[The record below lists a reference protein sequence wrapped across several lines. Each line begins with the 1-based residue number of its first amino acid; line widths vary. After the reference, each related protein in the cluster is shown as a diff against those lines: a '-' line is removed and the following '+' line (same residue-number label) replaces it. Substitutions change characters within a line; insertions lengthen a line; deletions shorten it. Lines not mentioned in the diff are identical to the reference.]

1 MSLSTNTTYRAYN
14 EKIGGTHPSQFI
26 GNAGDVFWDPSTG
39 ALKISDGSTPG
50 GNAISGGGG
59 GGSQTLDATLILGNT
74 SSGGMSVGIS
84 TFASNVVVGGATTA
98 LIVTGNAR
106 ITGILTIGTSS
117 ITLDGSNNQIKIGTG
132 VTLTGSGS
140 AVYAGVLTASSFSG
154 NATSATFATSS
165 GVSTYATNAG
175 IATFATTSG
184 IATSNLVG
192 FTTFYET
199 LNTLYSAANTLV
211 YVDADNRILGIAA
224 TSTSDLAT
232 VNTNITA
239 LQTEVGTARST
250 QSSLGIRLANGLTAY
265 GDPISP
271 HANEWMTREFRMRS
285 RRRIAGETTQIVMA
299 FIGDSYTQAP
309 SRYSGLLAK
318 TLQDTFGS
326 AGLGFISFGWYG
338 GTTGTANTTG
348 IWTGGN
354 QPTGM
359 DNTARYDLVPDPT
372 IIGNWSISYNNASNN
387 TPNLSKITSSTAT
400 NYVQFNITEG
410 HTSARLFYTGD
421 GTGVVGISW
430 DNGSTYGS
438 NISLNT
444 VGAGNVSLPGVPV
457 GIATARIKVISGT
470 VALAGVDMQSTSA
483 GVRFH
488 KLGGSGSSASQWA
501 GVTAGAGSSTT
512 WASQMNVLGSHLH
525 AVLLGTNDQTSVT
538 PTAFTTSL
546 GTIFSNINSVL
557 PYSDRLIIMPAE
569 NQRTTN
575 AYPMTQFAQSA
586 REYALGVGNTRPCS
600 YLDTQY
606 FFGSPANFAFEY
618 SFANTARQWYAAD
631 LIHPDPN
638 TGGRVIVDAIYRFL
652 TVE

>member
-1 MSLSTNTTYRAYN
+1 MSLSTNTTYVSLVQ
-14 EKIGGTHPSQFI
+14 KLGGTYPGDFI
-26 GNAGDVFWDPSTG
+26 GEEGDVFWDPSTG
-39 ALKISDGSTPG
+39 ALKISDGTTVG

-59 GGSQTLDATLILGNT
+59 GGSQTLDDTLLLGNT
-74 SSGGMSVGIS
+74 SARGINVGVS
-84 TFASNVVVGGATTA
+84 TFASKVVVGGATTA
-98 LIVTGNAR
+98 LIVTGDAR

-117 ITLDGSNNQIKIGTG
+117 ITLDGNNNQIKIGTG
-132 VTLTGSGS
+132 VTLNESGS
-140 AVYAGVLTASSFSG
+140 AVYSGIITAQSFSG

-175 IATFATTSG
+175 IATFATTAG

-199 LNTLYSAANTLV
+199 LNPQYFAVNTLV
-211 YVDADNRILGIAA
+211 YVDANNSILGIAA
-224 TSTSDLAT
+224 TSTTDVTTINA
-232 VNTNITA
+232 NIAA

-250 QSSLGIRLANGLTAY
+250 QASLGIRLSNGLTAY

-271 HANEWMTREFRMRS
+271 LANQWMTREFRMRS
-285 RRRIAGETTQIVMA
+285 RRRLAGETTQIVMA

-309 SRYSGLLAK
+309 SRYSGPLAK

-359 DNTARYDLVPDPT
+359 DGTARYDLVPNPT
-372 IIGNWSISYNNASNN
+372 IIGNWVSSYNTASTN
-387 TPNLSKITSSTAT
+387 TPNISKITSSTA
-400 NYVQFNITEG
+400 NDYVKFDITAG

-430 DNGSTYGS
+430 DNGSTFGS
-438 NISLNT
+438 NVPLNT
-444 VGAGNVSLPGVPV
+444 VGAGNVVLTGVPV
-457 GIATARIKVISGT
+457 GVATARIKVVSGT
-470 VALAGVDMQSTSA
+470 VALSGVDMQSTSA

-488 KLGGSGSSASQWA
+488 KLGGSGSSASQW
-501 GVTAGAGSSTT
+501 GSVTAGIGSTS
-512 WASQMNVLGSHLH
+512 WGAQINALGSHLH
-525 AVLLGTNDQTSVT
+525 AVMHGTNDQASSPT
-538 PTAFTTSL
+538 PATFATNIGKIFT
-546 GTIFSNINSVL
+546 NINSFL
-557 PYSDRLIIMPAE
+557 PYSDRLIIMPSE

-575 AYPMTQFAQSA
+575 TYPMTQYAQSA
-586 REYALGVGNTRPCS
+586 REYALGVGNTLPCA
-600 YLDTQY
+600 YLDMQY

-638 TGGRVIVDAIYRFL
+638 TGGRVMVDAIYRML
-652 TVE
+652 TSE